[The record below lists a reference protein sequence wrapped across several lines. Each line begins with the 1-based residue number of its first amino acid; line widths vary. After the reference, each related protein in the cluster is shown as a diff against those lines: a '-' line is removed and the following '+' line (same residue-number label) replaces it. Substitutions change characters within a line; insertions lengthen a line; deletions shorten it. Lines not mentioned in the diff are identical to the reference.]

1 MILNV
6 KVVFIHLYE
15 LQGSLVFE
23 LGNVRRREEKRPKS
37 VTVERNFVAHSK
49 QA

>member
-23 LGNVRRREEKRPKS
+23 LANVATGKKRPKS
-37 VTVERNFVAHSK
+37 VTVERNFVAQSK